1 MGAGLIHDNAADHLA
16 AFIHAYLR
24 ASGYARLAV
33 AKDALLHA
41 DRGREARPGVLMY
54 TRPDIL
60 AYTALAAGRKPANAY
75 HLGYDGPP
83 DLVVEILSESTWKK
97 DVGVGREIA
106 DKMRHYQSVGVS
118 EYWIYNPELLQQKK
132 GISFFTS
139 YALQGNRYA
148 LIERSGDC
156 WPSAVL
162 GTVWERGDQHRAEGS
177 EFYTLMRLR
186 KPGSTE
192 WYPTLD
198 EKDAATKASLDEKDA
213 ELETT
218 KASLDDKDAELETT
232 KASLG
237 EKDAELETTKASL
250 DDKDAELEAT
260 KASLDAKDELLADPQ
275 ALLDYYERKFG
286 PLDQGRSRA

>member
-1 MGAGLIHDNAADHLA
+1 MTT
-16 AFIHAYLR
+16 
-24 ASGYARLAV
+24 RLTTWPPSSAPICGPPGTRGAV

-60 AYTALAAGRKPANAY
+60 AYTALAAGRQPANAY

-132 GISFFTS
+132 GIPFFTG

-148 LIERSGDC
+148 PIERSGDC

-162 GTVWERGDQHRAEGS
+162 GTMWERGDQHRAEGS

-198 EKDAATKASLDEKDA
+198 EKDAE
-213 ELETT
+213 
-218 KASLDDKDAELETT
+218 
-232 KASLG
+232 
-237 EKDAELETTKASL
+237 
-250 DDKDAELEAT
+250 
-260 KASLDAKDELLADPQ
+260 LDAKDALLADPQ
-275 ALLDYYERKFG
+275 ALLDYYERRFG